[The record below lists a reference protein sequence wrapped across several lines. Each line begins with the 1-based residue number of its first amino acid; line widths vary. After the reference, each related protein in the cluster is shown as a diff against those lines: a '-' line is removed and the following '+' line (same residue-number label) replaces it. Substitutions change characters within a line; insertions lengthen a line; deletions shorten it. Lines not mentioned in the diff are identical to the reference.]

1 MLFTMMI
8 VFSGC
13 AGMTACIA
21 AYAEYGR
28 RQYKWAA
35 YFAGWAV
42 LYLLMLVDLN
52 YGYYAS

>member
-1 MLFTMMI
+1 MLFIAMI
-8 VFSGC
+8 VLVGFV
-13 AGMTACIA
+13 GMTACIA

-35 YFAGWAV
+35 YFTGWAV